1 MKKINIVTLYLLLGL
16 FLYSCG
22 DVGKTLRNEKV
33 TNTDEFLVKK
43 RQPLTL
49 PPDYENLPEPG
60 SKNLNKED
68 KNNKINKILKLPK
81 NNIKKTGSSN
91 VEQSIISQIR
101 KWKIKKLPIETIF
114 KKDIWI

>member
-1 MKKINIVTLYLLLGL
+1 MKKINITVLYLIFGL

-22 DVGKTLRNEKV
+22 DVGKTLRNEKI

-43 RQPLTL
+43 RQPLAL
-49 PPDYENLPEPG
+49 PPDYQNLPEPG

-68 KNNKINKILKLPK
+68 ERNEISEILRVPK
-81 NNIKKTGSSN
+81 NKVNKKGSSN

-101 KWKIKKLPIETIF
+101 KWKTKK
-114 KKDIWI
+114 

>member
-1 MKKINIVTLYLLLGL
+1 MKKINLPILFLILGL

-22 DVGKTLRNEKV
+22 DAVKTLRNEKI

-49 PPDYENLPEPG
+49 PPDYQVLPEPG
-60 SKNLNKED
+60 SKNLEKED
-68 KNNKINKILKLPK
+68 ERNNINKILKVPK
-81 NNIKKTGSSN
+81 NTNKKGSSN

-101 KWKIKKLPIETIF
+101 K
-114 KKDIWI
+114 

>member
-1 MKKINIVTLYLLLGL
+1 MKKINTIKFCLILGI

-43 RQPLTL
+43 RQPLAL
-49 PPDYENLPEPG
+49 PPDYQNLPEPG
-60 SKNLNKED
+60 SKNLNKEND
-68 KNNKINKILKLPK
+68 RDEINKILKVPK
-81 NNIKKTGSSN
+81 NNVNKKGSSN

-101 KWKIKKLPIETIF
+101 K
-114 KKDIWI
+114 

>member
-1 MKKINIVTLYLLLGL
+1 MKKINKTILYFILTL

-22 DVGKTLRNEKV
+22 GFSDVGKTLRNEK
-33 TNTDEFLVKK
+33 TNTTDEFLVKK
-43 RQPLTL
+43 REPLTL
-49 PPDYENLPEPG
+49 PPDYKNLPEPG

-68 KNNKINKILKLPK
+68 KKNKINKILKLPK

-101 KWKIKKLPIETIF
+101 K
-114 KKDIWI
+114 

>member
-1 MKKINIVTLYLLLGL
+1 MKKINKTILYFILTL

-22 DVGKTLRNEKV
+22 AFSDVSKTLRNEK
-33 TNTDEFLVKK
+33 TNTTDEFLVKK
-43 RQPLTL
+43 REPLTL
-49 PPDYENLPEPG
+49 PPDYKNLPEPG

-101 KWKIKKLPIETIF
+101 K
-114 KKDIWI
+114 

>member
-1 MKKINIVTLYLLLGL
+1 MKKINLPILFLILGL

-22 DVGKTLRNEKV
+22 DAVKTLRNEKI

-49 PPDYENLPEPG
+49 PPDYQVLPEPG
-60 SKNLNKED
+60 SKNLEKED
-68 KNNKINKILKLPK
+68 ERKSINKILKVPK
-81 NNIKKTGSSN
+81 NNSKKRGSSN

-101 KWKIKKLPIETIF
+101 K
-114 KKDIWI
+114 

>member
-60 SKNLNKED
+60 SQILDKE
-68 KNNKINKILKLPK
+68 NERNEINKILKMPK
-81 NNIKKTGSSN
+81 NKVNKKGSSN

-101 KWKIKKLPIETIF
+101 K
-114 KKDIWI
+114 

>member
-1 MKKINIVTLYLLLGL
+1 MKKINLPILFLILGL

-22 DVGKTLRNEKV
+22 DAVKTLRNEKI

-49 PPDYENLPEPG
+49 PPDYQVLPEPG
-60 SKNLNKED
+60 SKNLEKED
-68 KNNKINKILKLPK
+68 ERNNINKILKVPK
-81 NNIKKTGSSN
+81 NNSKKRGSSN

-101 KWKIKKLPIETIF
+101 K
-114 KKDIWI
+114 

>member
-1 MKKINIVTLYLLLGL
+1 MKKINKTILYFILTL

-22 DVGKTLRNEKV
+22 GFSDVGKTLRNEK
-33 TNTDEFLVKK
+33 TNTTDEFLVKK
-43 RQPLTL
+43 REPLTL
-49 PPDYENLPEPG
+49 PPDYKNLPEPG

-101 KWKIKKLPIETIF
+101 K
-114 KKDIWI
+114 